1 MRKFIINVHS
11 MIDVITN
18 SSTELFIVDK
28 NTIQEGMTEIFEL
41 IVNANDL
48 DYETEVIPLKEY
60 EYKDQ
65 YILPKGNIDNYYVIC
80 ASYHNE
86 LLMGIIEK
94 FFNPIELEE
103 NEEDY

>member
-1 MRKFIINVHS
+1 

-28 NTIQEGMTEIFEL
+28 NKVQEGMAEIFDL
-41 IVNANDL
+41 VINANDL
-48 DYETEVIPLKEY
+48 DYETEIIPLKEY

-65 YILPKGNIDNYYVIC
+65 YILPKGNIDNYYVIR

-86 LLMGIIEK
+86 LLNRIIEK